1 MLTFVGNGYDIT
13 DVIIWFD
20 MKEVQKIKSKFVFA
34 FSSSYHRV
42 VITSLPHGT
51 DREKLESLL
60 SSFSNLQIVDIKD
73 EDNNVCT
80 ANVNFQTKDDAEKWA
95 GRILLL

>member
-1 MLTFVGNGYDIT
+1 MDDFKRFNL
-13 DVIIWFD
+13 
-20 MKEVQKIKSKFVFA
+20 KEKKRKNKSSFFC

-60 SSFSNLQIVDIKD
+60 SSFSNLQIVDIK
-73 EDNNVCT
+73 EEANNVCT
-80 ANVNFQTKDDAEKWA
+80 ANVNFQSKDDADK
-95 GRILLL
+95 